1 MKNIVSKLNFA
12 MDLVNSFNDYSNIL
26 DVYFSLE
33 ENREK
38 NKELFIYYQDLR
50 DNIINLSKNYN
61 IKDWK

>member
-1 MKNIVSKLNFA
+1 MKNILDKLNFS

-26 DVYFSLE
+26 DIYFSKE

-50 DNIINLSKNYN
+50 DNIINLSKKYN
-61 IKDWK
+61 IKEWK